1 MDKDSNFI
9 EYIAPNIAAKKIGV
23 APTTLRKYSSLIEN
37 LSGNLNYFERDSNNS
52 RLYSRND
59 VATIKR
65 VISLKKRPNISLK
78 SALKQALEEN
88 DIASV
93 SDTDSQLGSDTST
106 DTTAELQLA
115 SDDKIKQ
122 YETLINQLVES
133 NLKLSDQLETAIKRI
148 EKHDKNLLELETTS
162 INKKGF
168 FSRFFNKKK

>member
-65 VISLKKRPNISLK
+65 VISLKKRPI
-78 SALKQALEEN
+78 
-88 DIASV
+88 I
-93 SDTDSQLGSDTST
+93 
-106 DTTAELQLA
+106 
-115 SDDKIKQ
+115 
-122 YETLINQLVES
+122 
-133 NLKLSDQLETAIKRI
+133 
-148 EKHDKNLLELETTS
+148 
-162 INKKGF
+162 
-168 FSRFFNKKK
+168 

>member
-1 MDKDSNFI
+1 M
-9 EYIAPNIAAKKIGV
+9 
-23 APTTLRKYSSLIEN
+23 
-37 LSGNLNYFERDSNNS
+37 
-52 RLYSRND
+52 
-59 VATIKR
+59 
-65 VISLKKRPNISLK
+65 
-78 SALKQALEEN
+78 
-88 DIASV
+88 

-168 FSRFFNKKK
+168 FSRLFNKKE